1 MAENDTS
8 QEKTEQPT
16 PKRLREA
23 REKGQVARSRELNTT
38 LVLLA
43 GAGALLLMGGGIFQR
58 LQEILRRSFTIEREL
73 IFDTGAMHAML
84 QLRITEGLIM
94 LLPVFLVLI
103 VAAVLGPLSLGGGGF
118 SGKAMAPKWSKL
130 NPISGLKRIFSLQGL
145 MEFGKT
151 LAKFVL
157 IAAIG
162 GLLLWQLSGALMGL
176 GHQPLQRGLM
186 HAGYMVGWTFL
197 TLAATLI
204 LVALVDVPFQLW
216 NHQKQLRMTKQQIKD
231 EFKETEGKP
240 EVKSRI
246 RQTQYDISRRRMMG
260 EVPKADVVVT
270 NPTHYAV
277 ALRYDQEG
285 MRAPRVVAKGADLIA
300 AEIRERARAANVP
313 LFSAPPLARA
323 LYFTTRLDQEIPAG
337 LYVAVAHV
345 LAYVYQLR
353 AATQSGAARR
363 PDPPTDLP
371 VPDDLLRRAP
381 PRED

>member
-1 MAENDTS
+1 MFSGADTAVGGHILGATLPPLVPFLLIPAATALLS
-8 QEKTEQPT
+8 VVAQQALVFAPT
-16 PKRLREA
+16 KLKPQLSRISPIKGAKNKFGRNGLFEFAKSFAKLCIFSAILFLYLWARLPELLMSIA
-23 REKGQVARSRELNTT
+23 ATPGQVTVYMLT
-38 LVLLA
+38 LCLGFLAMVLA
-43 GAGALLLMGGGIFQR
+43 
-58 LQEILRRSFTIEREL
+58 
-73 IFDTGAMHAML
+73 
-84 QLRITEGLIM
+84 
-94 LLPVFLVLI
+94 
-103 VAAVLGPLSLGGGGF
+103 VAAALG
-118 SGKAMAPKWSKL
+118 
-130 NPISGLKRIFSLQGL
+130 
-145 MEFGKT
+145 
-151 LAKFVL
+151 VVD
-157 IAAIG
+157 
-162 GLLLWQLSGALMGL
+162 LLWQRAEHLHRNRMSHREMRDEHKQMEGDPYIK
-176 GHQPLQRGLM
+176 QQRRQRATEIATNRM
-186 HAGYMVGWTFL
+186 
-197 TLAATLI
+197 LA
-204 LVALVDVPFQLW
+204 DVP
-216 NHQKQLRMTKQQIKD
+216 
-231 EFKETEGKP
+231 E
-240 EVKSRI
+240 
-246 RQTQYDISRRRMMG
+246 
-260 EVPKADVVVT
+260 ADVVIV